1 MQGQEH
7 RWHFFC
13 CSIEDAVIHN
23 CSVQR
28 RGCTAVCV
36 CVCVLCRVG
45 AASILQYIFFF
56 TVPEQEEDGDLELKS
71 IGQVG
76 APVQLRLS
84 LLIRWRVRNC
94 CHTSVLPSHHRSAAC
109 THLLLCHFHG
119 MGPFPQ
125 RLPALYAP
133 PNPSN
138 PPRNLFTRKKSQDI
152 NPRFQ
157 LNCQS

>member
-1 MQGQEH
+1 MKTRLCNG
-7 RWHFFC
+7 RNVNGIFFC

-36 CVCVLCRVG
+36 RVCVLCGVG
-45 AASILQYIFFF
+45 WGASILQYIFFF
-56 TVPEQEEDGDLELKS
+56 TVPEQEEDGELELKS

-84 LLIRWRVRNC
+84 LLIRCRVRNC

-109 THLLLCHFHG
+109 THLLLCHFQG

-125 RLPALYAP
+125 RLPAPSTP
-133 PNPSN
+133 P
-138 PPRNLFTRKKSQDI
+138 NLFTRKKSQDI